1 MSKIYISGKITGDDN
16 FKRKFEKAATN
27 CHLSGWE
34 RNKILNPCELP
45 VQENWHDYMIMD
57 IKELFKCSHI
67 FMLQDWKESKGA
79 RIEHAIAKETGL
91 TIIYQQ

>member
-16 FKRKFEKAATN
+16 FKRKFEKAAMN

-34 RNKILNPCELP
+34 RNEILNPCELP
-45 VQENWHDYMIMD
+45 VQESWQDYMIMD
-57 IKELFKCSHI
+57 IKELFECSHI
-67 FMLQDWKESKGA
+67 FMLQDWKQSKGA
-79 RIEHAIAKETGL
+79 RIEHAIALETGL

>member
-16 FKRKFEKAATN
+16 FKQKFEKASSLLT
-27 CHLSGWE
+27 GWE
-34 RNKILNPCELP
+34 KHEILNPCELP
-45 VQENWHDYMIMD
+45 VQENWAEYMIMD

-79 RIEHAIAKETGL
+79 RIEHAIALETGL
-91 TIIYQQ
+91 TIIYQ